1 MQVAWTRTALL
12 HLEEIQDYVA
22 QDSPAAAYELALALT
37 ERSNR
42 LLAGNPMI
50 GRIGRARGTREL
62 ILGDLPYIIVY
73 RVTKRVEILAVVHM
87 ARQWPSKFD

>member
-1 MQVAWTRTALL
+1 MV
-12 HLEEIQDYVA
+12 
-22 QDSPAAAYELALALT
+22 
-37 ERSNR
+37 
-42 LLAGNPMI
+42 